1 MVKNA
6 SACGPA
12 RPAGPGA
19 ALRGGAAL
27 PAGARRRRSGSR
39 APGPS
44 AGPAPLLGARPKPC
58 PPGPSSAAALTA
70 SFRACAAH
78 LRGPPK
84 GRGGDEVS
92 WGQGTG
98 LRGHTAHRAW
108 EGPPAGSPGGG
119 PEARAPCRLLCAA
132 AGRSRAGCG
141 PCGARRVLPVP
152 GIAAR
157 PAARRP

>member
-84 GRGGDEVS
+84 GRGGDERLKNKTRLGMSLEPNSNHLTWVS
-92 WGQGTG
+92 CEFPDSAGKLQ
-98 LRGHTAHRAW
+98 
-108 EGPPAGSPGGG
+108 PPPISLHPK
-119 PEARAPCRLLCAA
+119 E
-132 AGRSRAGCG
+132 
-141 PCGARRVLPVP
+141 
-152 GIAAR
+152 
-157 PAARRP
+157 